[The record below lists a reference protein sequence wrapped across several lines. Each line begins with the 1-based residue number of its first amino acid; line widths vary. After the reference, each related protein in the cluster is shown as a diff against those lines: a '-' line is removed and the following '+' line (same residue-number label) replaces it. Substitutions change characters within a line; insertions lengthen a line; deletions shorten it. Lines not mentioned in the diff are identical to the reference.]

1 MVLDFILNLLLA
13 MVIIGLFNLLRGFL
27 RVRKILKKYK
37 DDPTVEG
44 ITIVNGKVNVIRK
57 QDHIKESNLPMQ
69 EQVTDPICHQMIDK
83 EKAYRMVKDGKE
95 YYFCSWECREQFL
108 KQDQA
113 QSDSEKRR

>member
-57 QDHIKESNLPMQ
+57 QDQ
-69 EQVTDPICHQMIDK
+69 EAGNSGQVLEKVTDPICHQIIDK
-83 EKAYRMVKDGKE
+83 EKAYRVVKDGKE

-108 KQDQA
+108 KEGQA
-113 QSDSEKRR
+113 QSDSE